1 LLDQVIGGWTIGT
14 VAELHSGTALSVID
28 AVNATNSFSDGVR
41 PDLVGN
47 PVLSSGQRSASKW
60 FDTTAF
66 ALPTPSYAFGDA
78 PRTFGT
84 GPGTAQVDASL
95 LKNFHL
101 YESTNLQFRAEA
113 LNVLN
118 HGNWANPNTL
128 FGSQTFGRVTTL
140 QAGNPSRILQVAL
153 HLTY

>member
-1 LLDQVIGGWTIGT
+1 
-14 VAELHSGTALSVID
+14 
-28 AVNATNSFSDGVR
+28 
-41 PDLVGN
+41 
-47 PVLSSGQRSASKW
+47 
-60 FDTTAF
+60 
-66 ALPTPSYAFGDA
+66 
-78 PRTFGT
+78 
-84 GPGTAQVDASL
+84 
-95 LKNFHL
+95 
-101 YESTNLQFRAEA
+101 